1 MKDKKHWYD
10 GVIYDKFIAPNQD
23 RLFKRIKNIVKPD
36 SSVLDFGC
44 GTGRL
49 SFQLADKC
57 RKVVGLDLSITNIS
71 VAEVNLKMN
80 PANNVS
86 FIHGDIN
93 KIVDISAEKFDY
105 AVLTYVIHEVPEK
118 ERIKILNGLRSV
130 AGKIIIGDYLVPAP
144 KGLMNQFNYLVE
156 FFAGNDHFTNYKNYV
171 KNGGIKFLIEES
183 TLNKFETISE
193 IPKTAELVVAE

>member
-23 RLFKRIKNIVKPD
+23 KLFKQIKSIVKPD

-57 RKVVGLDLSITNIS
+57 GKVVGLDLSITNIN
-71 VAEVNLKMN
+71 VAEANLKLN
-80 PANNVS
+80 PINNVS
-86 FIHGDIN
+86 FIHGDISR
-93 KIVDISAEKFDY
+93 IVNNSEEKFDY
-105 AVLTYVIHEVPEK
+105 AVLTYVIHEVPEM
-118 ERIKILNGLRSV
+118 ERIKILNGLKSV
-130 AGKIIIGDYLVPAP
+130 ANKIIIGDYLVPAP
-144 KGLMNQFNYLVE
+144 KGLMNKFNFLVE

-183 TLNKFETISE
+183 SLNNFESISE
-193 IPKTAELVVAE
+193 IPKTAQLVVAE